1 MVNQSGGATRF
12 LDAANGTLIAGG
24 RTHDRIQRSLRAAAL
39 DMFRR
44 EYFDLRLLV
53 RVMAGETMR
62 PGRNLAELNRVRL
75 RPTGALSVGKIRSLL
90 RRPVRRNRPG
100 EIGFVF
106 PFHGVV

>member
-53 RVMAGETMR
+53 RLVAGEKMR
-62 PGRNLAELNRVRL
+62 PVPNLAELNRVR
-75 RPTGALSVGKIRSLL
+75 PTVALIGGKIRSFL
-90 RRPVRRNRPG
+90 RYPVRLNRPG

-106 PFHGVV
+106 PFRGVV

>member
-53 RVMAGETMR
+53 RVMTGETMR
-62 PGRNLAELNRVRL
+62 LVRNLAELNRVR
-75 RPTGALSVGKIRSLL
+75 PTGALSLGKIRSLL